1 MPIVVIEILL
11 GITVGPSLL
20 GWARSNGRILL
31 SEFGLALLF
40 FVAGNEIDFALI
52 RGRPLRGV

>member
-1 MPIVVIEILL
+1 MVIEILL